1 MKVGGFKQTIN
12 LENLSRVTYLIRL
25 NYSNGN
31 VANEK
36 FIKY

>member
-1 MKVGGFKQTIN
+1 MKVDGFKQTIN
-12 LENLSRVTYLIRL
+12 LEELSKGTYLIRL